1 MIKIAEHTFSRKK
14 AMGYA
19 LIIGVLIGLTNTIF
33 LPIDFTFRSLLFVW
47 LAAAAVSVII
57 LHESV
62 HGGTAVLF
70 GFKPIFG
77 FKPPLI
83 YITFT
88 EKIPRGLF
96 IAISLAPLIVL
107 NLMFGLLFAAGILK
121 VFSYFCLFI
130 NTLGATGDVWITLK
144 LVKHGRGTLVQ
155 DTKTGIIVWQ
165 VENLHDNMNHSRKE
179 SLI

>member
-1 MIKIAEHTFSRKK
+1 MIKVAEHTFSRKK

-19 LIIGVLIGLTNTIF
+19 LIVGALIGLFNTIF
-33 LPIDFTFRSLLFVW
+33 LPIDFTFRPLLFVW
-47 LAAAAVSVII
+47 LAAALVSIII

-70 GFKPIFG
+70 GYKPIFG
-77 FKPPLI
+77 FKPPFV

-88 EKIPRGLF
+88 EKIPRDRF

-107 NLMFGLLFAAGILK
+107 GLMFGFLFAVGILR

-144 LVKHGRGTLVQ
+144 LAKHGRGTLVQ

-165 VENLHDNMNHSRKE
+165 VENLHDNINHSRKAF
-179 SLI
+179 LI